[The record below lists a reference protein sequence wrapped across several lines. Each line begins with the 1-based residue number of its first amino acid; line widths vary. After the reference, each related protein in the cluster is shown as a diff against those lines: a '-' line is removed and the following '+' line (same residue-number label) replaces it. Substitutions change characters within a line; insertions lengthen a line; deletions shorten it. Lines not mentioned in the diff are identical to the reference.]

1 MCILFFN
8 FDKVMLFLVF
18 MKDIEVLYLVLCG
31 YDLIV
36 FWLFLIWKLFELIIM
51 FLLFGLIV
59 FWILW
64 KDFELKWIFFELIVL
79 IEVVLGFCLLN
90 SIFLFFLVFVIWVVS
105 IRVWGILI
113 VCKCLFLLDLLLICL
128 FFFLFLELNFLIL
141 VFLCICI
148 I

>member
-1 MCILFFN
+1 
-8 FDKVMLFLVF
+8 MLFLVF
-18 MKDIEVLYLVLCG
+18 MKDIEVLYWVLCG

>member
-1 MCILFFN
+1 
-8 FDKVMLFLVF
+8 MLFLVF

-79 IEVVLGFCLLN
+79 IEVVLRFCLLN

-128 FFFLFLELNFLIL
+128 FFFLFLELNFLIF

>member
-1 MCILFFN
+1 
-8 FDKVMLFLVF
+8 MLFLVF

-79 IEVVLGFCLLN
+79 IEVVLRFCLLN

>member
-1 MCILFFN
+1 
-8 FDKVMLFLVF
+8 MLFLVF

-36 FWLFLIWKLFELIIM
+36 FWLFLIWKLFEFIIM

-79 IEVVLGFCLLN
+79 IEVVLRFCLLN

>member
-1 MCILFFN
+1 
-8 FDKVMLFLVF
+8 MLFLVF

-79 IEVVLGFCLLN
+79 IEVVLRFCLLN

-113 VCKCLFLLDLLLICL
+113 VCKCLFLLDLLMICL

>member
-1 MCILFFN
+1 
-8 FDKVMLFLVF
+8 MLFLVF

-79 IEVVLGFCLLN
+79 IEVVLGFCLLK